1 MEQLEGIE
9 RRGLVLALLTKLKQ
23 ICNHPDQFVKG
34 DNYNAKDSRKF
45 QILKEL
51 CQTIY
56 EKRERVLV
64 FTQYKELCEPLANYL
79 EMIFNREGFIIHG
92 GISPKKRT
100 EIVDKFN
107 DSNHYVPFII
117 LSLKAAGTGLNLVSA
132 NHVIHFDRWWNPAV
146 ENQASDRA
154 YRIGQ
159 TKEVFVHKLV
169 SNGTIEEKIDQ
180 LIESKQELANSVL
193 ATSKESWITELS
205 NDELLKL
212 LRLDL

>member
-1 MEQLEGIE
+1 M
-9 RRGLVLALLTKLKQ
+9 
-23 ICNHPDQFVKG
+23 
-34 DNYNAKDSRKF
+34 
-45 QILKEL
+45 
-51 CQTIY
+51 
-56 EKRERVLV
+56 
-64 FTQYKELCEPLANYL
+64 
-79 EMIFNREGFIIHG
+79 
-92 GISPKKRT
+92 
-100 EIVDKFN
+100 VD
-107 DSNHYVPFII
+107 
-117 LSLKAAGTGLNLVSA
+117 
-132 NHVIHFDRWWNPAV
+132 PAV

>member
-1 MEQLEGIE
+1 M
-9 RRGLVLALLTKLKQ
+9 
-23 ICNHPDQFVKG
+23 
-34 DNYNAKDSRKF
+34 
-45 QILKEL
+45 
-51 CQTIY
+51 
-56 EKRERVLV
+56 
-64 FTQYKELCEPLANYL
+64 
-79 EMIFNREGFIIHG
+79 
-92 GISPKKRT
+92 
-100 EIVDKFN
+100 
-107 DSNHYVPFII
+107 
-117 LSLKAAGTGLNLVSA
+117 
-132 NHVIHFDRWWNPAV
+132 

>member
-1 MEQLEGIE
+1 M
-9 RRGLVLALLTKLKQ
+9 
-23 ICNHPDQFVKG
+23 
-34 DNYNAKDSRKF
+34 
-45 QILKEL
+45 
-51 CQTIY
+51 
-56 EKRERVLV
+56 
-64 FTQYKELCEPLANYL
+64 
-79 EMIFNREGFIIHG
+79 
-92 GISPKKRT
+92 
-100 EIVDKFN
+100 
-107 DSNHYVPFII
+107 
-117 LSLKAAGTGLNLVSA
+117 SA